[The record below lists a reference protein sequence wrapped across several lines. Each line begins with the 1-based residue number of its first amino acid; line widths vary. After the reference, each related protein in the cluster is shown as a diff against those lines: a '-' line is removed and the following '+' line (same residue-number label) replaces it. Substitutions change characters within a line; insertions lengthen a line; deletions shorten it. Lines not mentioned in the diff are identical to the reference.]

1 MLGRKAGIGFL
12 EGDRTKLMLQHHE
25 RVCFETKAREG
36 YYKIVSSIPQAR
48 ETHLTT
54 FLAYAERVADHFF
67 HLLFKIDILQTIGED
82 DSWELKYFIEFLAA
96 RGINLVRQR
105 LGSDLVFF

>member
-67 HLLFKIDILQTIGED
+67 HLLFKIDIRQNHIPEGHGWGEVAFPFKRYL
-82 DSWELKYFIEFLAA
+82 W
-96 RGINLVRQR
+96 Q
-105 LGSDLVFF
+105 